1 MNEVGYGPLV
11 GRNQHGYPIY
21 LYTDPQ
27 TKLSYYVTVLPDQ
40 RAFYCDQRGNIV
52 ATPVQAN
59 KEVVLALLGGTA
71 GFLLGGPFGALIGA
85 LGGLLLSELPKK
97 RVG

>member
-1 MNEVGYGPLV
+1 MNQVGYGPLV
-11 GRNQHGYPIY
+11 GRNREGYPIY

-27 TKLSYYVTVLPDQ
+27 TKLSYYVTVLPDE

-52 ATPVQAN
+52 TTPVEAN
-59 KEVVLALLGGTA
+59 KGIALALLGGTT
-71 GFLLGGPFGALIGA
+71 GFFLGGPFGALLGA
-85 LGGLLLSELPKK
+85 LGGLILSELPKK